1 MKPVKGKNAGRAAK
15 SEDTKAKTL
24 SPFDF
29 LASIDGGLNSANHL
43 IGCRADASDSGAD
56 PSSPD
61 RAYVAFIVNRGL
73 SFHSDTILIAN
84 EMNIHAHLP
93 VKMQYDFLR
102 HVVRPRKRWSKW
114 TKKTDD
120 STDVEMLK
128 KFFNY
133 TSEKARDALRI
144 LTDDQLVEL
153 RSRTSTGGTNR

>member
-1 MKPVKGKNAGRAAK
+1 MKPVKGKKAGGPAK
-15 SEDTKAKTL
+15 SEETKPKTL

-29 LASIDGGLNSANHL
+29 LNSINGGRNSVNHL
-43 IGCRADASDSGAD
+43 DGCRADSSDSGAD

-61 RAYVAFIVNRGL
+61 RAYVSFIVNRGL
-73 SFHSDTILIAN
+73 SFESDTILIAN
-84 EMNIHAHLP
+84 EMNLHAHLP

-120 STDVEMLK
+120 SADVEMIK
-128 KFFNY
+128 KLWKY

-144 LTDDQLVEL
+144 LTEAQLVEL
-153 RSRTSTGGTNR
+153 RALTSIGGTNR